1 MGVNKWNALPS
12 GGKKSRVEQG
22 AKKANE
28 KQFTDSTDDA
38 AVKEILADTN
48 RFMEQAQNG
57 DDTKNLNIPLMAQNR
72 VPEGTETEDGP
83 LKVDIRPESS
93 TLDDYDAV
101 PI

>member
-1 MGVNKWNALPS
+1 
-12 GGKKSRVEQG
+12 
-22 AKKANE
+22 
-28 KQFTDSTDDA
+28 
-38 AVKEILADTN
+38 
-48 RFMEQAQNG
+48 MEQAQNG